1 MSPFFVFDEVDPLQA
16 CIDRFFDFNIS
27 GPLIT
32 SLTIMLIVAILAII
46 IGIKARRADPLKR
59 PKGILL
65 LAEIYV
71 DWLDNWTEANMGVK
85 TKYWAGYFMGLFSY
99 LFLAFIWSITGLPS
113 VMDYLVVPF
122 SLSLVMFVLIQFT
135 ALRYQKWGYFHRYV
149 EPLKIWL
156 PLNLITMWTP
166 IVSTSLRMF
175 GNALAGSAVIGLVNW
190 ALKNVSSMLFSFLGE
205 AGSMALSPIPIA
217 VLNLYFALFSGFIQT
232 LVFASLNAV
241 WIGQEMPST
250 DAMGTASQAT
260 RGEAQ

>member
-27 GPLIT
+27 GPLIS

-71 DWLDNWTEANMGVK
+71 DWLDNCTEANMGVK

-113 VMDYLVVPF
+113 VMDCLVVPF

-135 ALRYQKWGYFHRYV
+135 ALRYQ
-149 EPLKIWL
+149 
-156 PLNLITMWTP
+156 
-166 IVSTSLRMF
+166 
-175 GNALAGSAVIGLVNW
+175 
-190 ALKNVSSMLFSFLGE
+190 
-205 AGSMALSPIPIA
+205 
-217 VLNLYFALFSGFIQT
+217 
-232 LVFASLNAV
+232 
-241 WIGQEMPST
+241 
-250 DAMGTASQAT
+250 
-260 RGEAQ
+260 

>member
-1 MSPFFVFDEVDPLQA
+1 MTPFLVLDDTNPIEA
-16 CIDRFFDFNIS
+16 MMNRFFDFNIT
-27 GPLIT
+27 GPVIS
-32 SLTIMLIVAILAII
+32 SLCVMLIVAVLAVI
-46 IGIKARRADPLKR
+46 IGIKAKRADPLKR

-71 DWLDNWTEANMGVK
+71 DWLDNWTESNMGVR
-85 TKYWAGYFMGLFSY
+85 TKYWSGYFMGLFSY

-122 SLSLVMFVLIQFT
+122 SLSLVMFILIQFT

-166 IVSTSLRMF
+166 IISTSLRMF
-175 GNALAGSAVIGLVNW
+175 GNALAGGVVIGLVNW
-190 ALKNVSSMLFSFLGE
+190 ALKGVSSTIFSFLGE

-217 VLNLYFALFSGFIQT
+217 ILNVYFALFSGFIQT

-241 WIGQEMPST
+241 WIGQEIPAT
-250 DAMGTASQAT
+250 EAMGTASQAT
-260 RGEAQ
+260 RGKAQ

>member
-1 MSPFFVFDEVDPLQA
+1 MMRYLVFDDVDPLKA
-16 CIDRFFDFNIS
+16 MVDRFFNFDVT
-27 GPLIT
+27 GPVFS
-32 SLTIMLIVAILAII
+32 SLCIMLIVAVLAIV

-59 PKGILL
+59 PKGLLL

-71 DWLDNWTEANMGVK
+71 SWLDTWTEDNMGVK

-99 LFLAFIWSITGLPS
+99 LFIAFIWSITGLPS
-113 VMDYLVVPF
+113 VMDYLVIPF
-122 SLSLVMFVLIQFT
+122 SLSLVMFILIQFT

-149 EPLKIWL
+149 EPIKIWL

-166 IVSTSLRMF
+166 LISTSLRMF
-175 GNALAGSAVIGLVNW
+175 GNALAGSVVIGLINW
-190 ALKNVSSMLFSFLGE
+190 VLKAISSKAFYFLGE
-205 AGSMALSPIPIA
+205 AGSMVLSPIPIA

-241 WIGQEMPST
+241 WIGQEIPAT
-250 DAMGTASQAT
+250 EAMGTKSQAT